1 MSGLRG
7 IAADLSPLSTS
18 PAYRRLWSGST
29 VSTIGSQ
36 MTAVAVPVQMYTL
49 THSSLD
55 LGLIGLAQLVPI
67 VTVGLFVGP
76 IIDVVDR
83 RRLALITSS
92 TLAALSTVLVIQAAL
107 HLEQVW
113 LLYSVVAAQAGL
125 FALDNPARG
134 AMLPRL
140 LTTAQLPAANAL
152 QQMGFNIGITVGPL
166 IAGAMIGAAGLFS
179 AYLVDAVSFGA
190 ALYALWRLPPIPPER
205 EEITGHL
212 ASIREQFTFLASQS
226 VVLMSFLVD
235 IDAMLFGY
243 FRALSPVLA
252 VRFFHGGAGTVG
264 LLYAAPAVG
273 AVIGGGLSGWL
284 GRIRRQGL
292 AVVVSIVVFGVS
304 VTGFGLARTL
314 WLGLL
319 LLAISGAADMV
330 SAVFRNTI
338 MQVAT
343 PDSMRGRLGA
353 VYIAVVSGGP
363 RLGELRA
370 GVMASATSAAVSI
383 TAGGLACIAG
393 VLLLAAAVPAF
404 VRYRTP

>member
-1 MSGLRG
+1 
-7 IAADLSPLSTS
+7 
-18 PAYRRLWSGST
+18 
-29 VSTIGSQ
+29 